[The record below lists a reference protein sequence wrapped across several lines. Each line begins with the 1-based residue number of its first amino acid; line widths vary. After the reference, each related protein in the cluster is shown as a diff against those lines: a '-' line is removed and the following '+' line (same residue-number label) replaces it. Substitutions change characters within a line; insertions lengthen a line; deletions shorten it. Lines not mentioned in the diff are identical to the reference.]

1 MHVVCYLPLVLLIE
15 LEVTA
20 LYRWPRSQAVLK
32 LRPKSS
38 GDETSFQ
45 ITVKNNNSD
54 DEKFIALILIIIFI
68 SAIIIIIFLLS

>member
-1 MHVVCYLPLVLLIE
+1 MRVVSYLPLVLLIE

-54 DEKFIALILIIIFI
+54 DEKNNNNYFTIIKFVCFRHLTI
-68 SAIIIIIFLLS
+68 